1 MATETIHEAGKKPI
15 TFHKGGLHE
24 SLGVK
29 QGEKIPSSKISAALA
44 GKDGAKAKAQA
55 LFMKNVLIGRKK

>member
-1 MATETIHEAGKKPI
+1 MATETIHEVGKKPI

-29 QGEKIPSSKISAALA
+29 QGEKIPASKISAALS
-44 GKDGAKAKAQA
+44 GKEGTKAKMQA
-55 LFMKNVLIGRKK
+55 LFMKNVLVGRKK